1 MIFLLTSGYS
11 NTQSILKLI
20 GLIIL
25 CALIIAASYFVTRL
39 IGRRESGMIGN
50 SNFKAVDAY
59 RLTPNKYLQIIRIGK
74 RYFCIAVSKDDVR
87 LICELS
93 EDDIEI
99 KSRSE
104 KMLSF
109 KEIMAK
115 ATGKKNG
122 VGADETADCETEVIT
137 GNGAYEKADGET
149 GVMNGNGTDGKT
161 DCETGKPADDG
172 AYEKAELENEETIG
186 DVNEDQTGKD
196 TKI

>member
-39 IGRRESGMIGN
+39 IGRREGGMIGN

-109 KEIMAK
+109 KEIMSK

-122 VGADETADCETEVIT
+122 VGADETADGETGVIT
-137 GNGAYEKADGET
+137 GNGAYEKA
-149 GVMNGNGTDGKT
+149 
-161 DCETGKPADDG
+161 AD
-172 AYEKAELENEETIG
+172 
-186 DVNEDQTGKD
+186 DVNEDQTGED
-196 TKI
+196 TTITGK

>member
-99 KSRSE
+99 KSKSE

-122 VGADETADCETEVIT
+122 VGADETADGVTGVMT
-137 GNGAYEKADGET
+137 GNGI
-149 GVMNGNGTDGKT
+149 DGKT
-161 DCETGKPADDG
+161 GCDTGKTAGDG
-172 AYEKAELENEETIG
+172 VYEKAELENEETAG